1 MFSKAAGY
9 AIRAAVYLAALPP
22 GGLAGAREIA
32 DNQRIPP
39 LFLRKILGELRRQH
53 IVRSVKGIHG
63 GYQLAR
69 SADCITVWDLVE
81 RLEPDLDWTASCNRY
96 GSSPNQARSVLD
108 IELGSLR
115 DQIICLLR
123 TKTISDFAEAK
134 TNTRHPARRMEEPR
148 MNDGNSSC

>member
-1 MFSKAAGY
+1 VFSKAAGY

-39 LFLRKILGELRRQH
+39 LFLRKILGELRRQR

-69 SADCITVWDLVE
+69 SAECITLWDLVE
-81 RLEPDLDWTASCNRY
+81 RLEPDPDWDACCSRG
-96 GSSPNQARSVLD
+96 GSSSNQTRSTLD
-108 IELGSLR
+108 MELGSLR
-115 DQIICLLR
+115 EQIICLLR
-123 TKTISDFAEAK
+123 AKTISDFANVKISGKRAAH
-134 TNTRHPARRMEEPR
+134 RVEEPQQ
-148 MNDGNSSC
+148 NDWNSSW